1 MVFLFFFFFDK
12 KYRYNSA
19 DSSPAL
25 FFNAWILKYVSF
37 VINQKKKVHGQS
49 CLMANI
55 LICYTGDIINF
66 EE

>member
-37 VINQKKKVHGQS
+37 VINQKKKSSWPKLFNGEYFDMLHGR
-49 CLMANI
+49 
-55 LICYTGDIINF
+55 YHKF
-66 EE
+66 